1 MPETPGRLSKVF
13 ADSDFVFVRHD
24 SAIFEQVRMALA
36 APSGLYAAAAQRD
49 EEGL

>member
-13 ADSDFVFVRHD
+13 AGSDFVFVRHD
-24 SAIFEQVRMALA
+24 SVIFEQVQMALA
-36 APSGLYAAAAQRD
+36 APSGLDAAAAQRD